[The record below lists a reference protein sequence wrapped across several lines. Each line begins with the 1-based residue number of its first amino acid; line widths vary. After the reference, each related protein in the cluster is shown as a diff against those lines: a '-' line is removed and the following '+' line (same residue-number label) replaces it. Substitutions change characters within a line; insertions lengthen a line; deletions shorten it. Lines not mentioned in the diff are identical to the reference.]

1 MGRSLRRVVHL
12 TNVISIALF
21 VCKKNDHT
29 YTSNYTLHTRVSSCV
44 LYYSFCNCCSMT
56 WYTGLSIEVS
66 EAKSLEPGLLL
77 QASSLNTYCG
87 VTVDNTKI
95 CRTATKYHTST
106 PLWTEEFYFHCPQK
120 GFHHLTFTVTHD
132 DAIKSRKLG
141 RLILSWDEIVSRPIN
156 GWQPLYEVRLLLFVC
171 LFMLFGC

>member
-1 MGRSLRRVVHL
+1 
-12 TNVISIALF
+12 
-21 VCKKNDHT
+21 
-29 YTSNYTLHTRVSSCV
+29 
-44 LYYSFCNCCSMT
+44 MT

>member
-1 MGRSLRRVVHL
+1 
-12 TNVISIALF
+12 
-21 VCKKNDHT
+21 
-29 YTSNYTLHTRVSSCV
+29 
-44 LYYSFCNCCSMT
+44 MT

-171 LFMLFGC
+171 LFVCLCYLDVRLLFNC